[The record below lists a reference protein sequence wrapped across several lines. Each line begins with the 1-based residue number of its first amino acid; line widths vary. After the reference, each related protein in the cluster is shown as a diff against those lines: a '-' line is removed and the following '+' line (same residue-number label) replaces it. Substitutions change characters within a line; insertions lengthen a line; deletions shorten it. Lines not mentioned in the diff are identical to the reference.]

1 MTNNN
6 LPHVARKQNAI
17 EVKPSLSPN
26 TGRESSKKNAVDVE
40 KRFGEQVGHVSLDW
54 KVMTQYMT
62 MWNTLNELDQKTDY
76 NQADKIKQEAD
87 SRQKVMTHN

>member
-1 MTNNN
+1 VTNNN

-40 KRFGEQVGHVSLDW
+40 KRFGEQVGHVSLD
-54 KVMTQYMT
+54 
-62 MWNTLNELDQKTDY
+62 
-76 NQADKIKQEAD
+76 
-87 SRQKVMTHN
+87 